1 MNKNLED
8 RYLNVINDNINVG
21 KSNVMT
27 EFIILVAG
35 IVIIFALLYIFAD
48 AIGCFFIDRM
58 SDKMQMQIENA
69 FSFGIQPN
77 MYKKSNNTK
86 KLEIIRDKI
95 VPLDKKLQG
104 KSKFPIYE
112 VPEKQINAFV
122 TPNGTIFFTQG
133 LLSEIKDEETLTFVL
148 AHELG
153 HYAHRDHLKSIS
165 RQIII
170 SLILSLFSSGNNNV
184 DMTIGS
190 ISDLNALTYSRN
202 QERNADKYANK
213 VVYRLYGNNQ
223 GAVDFFKL
231 LEKKEKIPEYFQYFS
246 THPSTKQRLKLIQ
259 NGR

>member
-1 MNKNLED
+1 MNKDLEAK
-8 RYLNVINDNINVG
+8 YLNVINDNINVG
-21 KSNVMT
+21 KSNAMV
-27 EFIILVAG
+27 EFIILIAG
-35 IVIIFALLYIFAD
+35 IVAIFILLYLCAD
-48 AIGCFFIDRM
+48 TIGCFFIDRM
-58 SDKMQMQIENA
+58 SDKTQMQIENA

-153 HYAHRDHLKSIS
+153 HYAHRDHLKSMS

-213 VVYRLYGNNQ
+213 VVYSLYGNNQ
-223 GAVDFFKL
+223 GAVKFFKL

>member
-1 MNKNLED
+1 MNKDLEE
-8 RYLNVINDNINVG
+8 RYLNVINDNVNVG
-21 KSNVMT
+21 KSNPMA
-27 EFIILVAG
+27 EFIILLAG
-35 IVIIFALLYIFAD
+35 IAVLFVFLYFFAD
-48 AIGCFFIDRM
+48 AIGCFFIDKM
-58 SDKMQMQIENA
+58 SDKTQMKIENA
-69 FSFGIQPN
+69 FSLGINPK
-77 MYKKSNNTK
+77 MYQTTNDTK
-86 KLEIIRDKI
+86 RLEKIRDKI

-112 VPEKQINAFV
+112 VSEKEINAFV
-122 TPNGTIFFTQG
+122 TPNGTIFFTKG
-133 LLSEIKDEETLTFVL
+133 LLTQIKDEETLTFVL

-170 SLILSLFSSGNNNV
+170 SLILSMFSSGNNNV

-190 ISDLNALTYSRN
+190 ISDLNALSYSRN
-202 QERNADKYANK
+202 QEKNADMYANK

-223 GAVDFFKL
+223 GAVEFFKF
-231 LEKKEKIPEYFQYFS
+231 LEKKEKMPEYFQYFS